1 MSASDV
7 GPDNK
12 LSNQKLFTDF
22 MIDGGSA
29 VRTARCDVEG
39 NLWCSSNAGRAVGYN
54 GVTVWTPEGKLIG
67 RIRLLEVTANVCF
80 EYLQSWDVPNLFG
93 VGASAFPQISSFD
106 PTGTVSAALA
116 YLTADAIKSKYLKN
130 PGPLI

>member
-22 MIDGGSA
+22 MIDGE
-29 VRTARCDVEG
+29 VRSGRHALRCRGEFVVFE
-39 NLWCSSNAGRAVGYN
+39 LRRSRRRLQW
-54 GVTVWTPEGKLIG
+54 VTVWTPEGKLIG
-67 RIRLLEVTANVCF
+67 RIRLLGVTANVCF
-80 EYLQSWDVPNLFG
+80 EYLQSWDVPNLFV
-93 VGASAFPQISSFD
+93 VGASAFPQISSLN

-130 PGPLI
+130 PRPLI